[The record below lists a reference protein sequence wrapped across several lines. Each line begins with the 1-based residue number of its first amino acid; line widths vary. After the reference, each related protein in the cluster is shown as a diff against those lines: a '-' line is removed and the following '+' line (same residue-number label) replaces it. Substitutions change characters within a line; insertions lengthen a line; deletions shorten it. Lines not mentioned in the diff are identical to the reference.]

1 MHYIL
6 RETVTSL
13 YRSPILT
20 VLSISMISLALYIL
34 GLFALGTYNFYLVL
48 NDMEERIQ
56 IVAYLRDAATV
67 EDISDLRDILN
78 TLPEVSATQL
88 VTKEEALAKANNELP
103 EFREIFSELRNNP
116 LPASLEIQLVAE
128 SRTPEGTNNVVSH
141 IESHPIVE
149 GIEYGQEWVST
160 FFALSRIAGAA
171 TLLFGVAFSIAAS
184 LIIGTAVKI
193 NVVARKKE
201 IEIMQLVGAQGRFI
215 MYPFLL
221 EGALTGIIGGAG
233 GVILTYLTGQVM
245 SRYVFS
251 VNWLPF
257 TWVLIGMIST
267 LGLGIVT
274 SIFSV
279 RRQLQKL

>member
-56 IVAYLRDAATV
+56 IVAYLRDVATV

-88 VTKEEALAKANNELP
+88 VTKEEALAKANDELP

-221 EGALTGIIGGAG
+221 AGALTGIIGGAG

>member
-56 IVAYLRDAATV
+56 IVAYLRDVATV
-67 EDISDLRDILN
+67 EDISDLRDVLDA
-78 TLPEVSATQL
+78 LPEVSDTQL

-201 IEIMQLVGAQGRFI
+201 IEIMQLVGAQGRVI
-215 MYPFLL
+215 MYPFLR

-279 RRQLQKL
+279 QRQLQKL

>member
-1 MHYIL
+1 VHYIL

-56 IVAYLRDAATV
+56 IVAYLRDVATV

>member
-56 IVAYLRDAATV
+56 IVAYLRDVATV

-257 TWVLIGMIST
+257 TWVLIGMTAT

>member
-56 IVAYLRDAATV
+56 IVAYLRDVATV

-215 MYPFLL
+215 MYPYLL
-221 EGALTGIIGGAG
+221 EGALTGIIGGAC

>member
-56 IVAYLRDAATV
+56 IVAYLRDVATV

-251 VNWLPF
+251 VTWLPF
-257 TWVLIGMIST
+257 TWVLIGIIST

-279 RRQLQKL
+279 QRQLQKL

>member
-1 MHYIL
+1 
-6 RETVTSL
+6 
-13 YRSPILT
+13 
-20 VLSISMISLALYIL
+20 MISLALYIL

-56 IVAYLRDAATV
+56 IVAYLRDVATV

-128 SRTPEGTNNVVSH
+128 SRTPEGTNNVASQ

-257 TWVLIGMIST
+257 TWVLIGIIST

>member
-1 MHYIL
+1 
-6 RETVTSL
+6 
-13 YRSPILT
+13 
-20 VLSISMISLALYIL
+20 MISLALYIL

-56 IVAYLRDAATV
+56 IVAYLRDVATV
-67 EDISDLRDILN
+67 EDISDLRDILD

-257 TWVLIGMIST
+257 TWVLIGMTAT

>member
-56 IVAYLRDAATV
+56 IVAYLRDVATV

-141 IESHPIVE
+141 IESHRIIE

-184 LIIGTAVKI
+184 LIIGAAVKI

-201 IEIMQLVGAQGRFI
+201 IQIMQLVGAQGRFI

>member
-56 IVAYLRDAATV
+56 IVAYLRDVATV
-67 EDISDLRDILN
+67 EDISDLRDVLN

>member
-13 YRSPILT
+13 HRSPILT

-56 IVAYLRDAATV
+56 IVAYLRDVATV

>member
-6 RETVTSL
+6 RETGTSL

-56 IVAYLRDAATV
+56 IVAYLRDVATV

-279 RRQLQKL
+279 QRQLQKL

>member
-56 IVAYLRDAATV
+56 IVAYLRDVATV

-149 GIEYGQEWVST
+149 RIEYGQEWVRT

>member
-13 YRSPILT
+13 HRSPILT

-56 IVAYLRDAATV
+56 IVAYLRDVATV

-149 GIEYGQEWVST
+149 GIEYGQEWVSP

>member
-13 YRSPILT
+13 YRSPMLT

-56 IVAYLRDAATV
+56 IVAYLRDVATV

>member
-56 IVAYLRDAATV
+56 IVAYLRDVATV

-201 IEIMQLVGAQGRFI
+201 IEIMEVVGAQGRFI

>member
-56 IVAYLRDAATV
+56 IVAYLRDVATV

-201 IEIMQLVGAQGRFI
+201 IEIMQLVGAQSRFI

-257 TWVLIGMIST
+257 TWVLIGMTAT

>member
-13 YRSPILT
+13 HRSPILT

-56 IVAYLRDAATV
+56 IVAYLRDVATV

-221 EGALTGIIGGAG
+221 VGALTGIIGGAG

>member
-56 IVAYLRDAATV
+56 IVAYLRDVATV

-233 GVILTYLTGQVM
+233 GVILTFLTGQVM

>member
-56 IVAYLRDAATV
+56 IVAYLRDVATV

-201 IEIMQLVGAQGRFI
+201 IEIMQLVGAQDRFI

>member
-56 IVAYLRDAATV
+56 IVAYLRDVATV

-257 TWVLIGMIST
+257 TWVLIGMTAT

-279 RRQLQKL
+279 RRQLQQL

>member
-56 IVAYLRDAATV
+56 IVAYLRDVATV

-267 LGLGIVT
+267 LGLVIVT

>member
-13 YRSPILT
+13 HRSPILT

-48 NDMEERIQ
+48 NEMEERIQ
-56 IVAYLRDAATV
+56 IVAYLRDVATV

>member
-6 RETVTSL
+6 RETGTSL

-56 IVAYLRDAATV
+56 IVAYLRDVATV

-88 VTKEEALAKANNELP
+88 VTKEEALAKANDELP

-279 RRQLQKL
+279 QRQLQKL

>member
-1 MHYIL
+1 MHYIF
-6 RETVTSL
+6 RETITSF

-34 GLFALGTYNFYLVL
+34 GLFALGTYNFYLAL
-48 NDMEERIQ
+48 NEMEERIQ
-56 IVAYLRDAATV
+56 IVAYLRDVATV
-67 EDISDLRDILN
+67 EDISDLRDTLN
-78 TLPEVSATQL
+78 TLPEVSATQF
-88 VTKEEALAKANNELP
+88 VTKDEALAKANNELP
-103 EFREIFSELRNNP
+103 EFRDIFSELRNNP
-116 LPASLEIQLVAE
+116 LPASLEIQLVPE

-141 IESHPIVE
+141 IESHRIIE

-184 LIIGTAVKI
+184 LIIGAAVKI

-201 IEIMQLVGAQGRFI
+201 IQIMQLV
-215 MYPFLL
+215 
-221 EGALTGIIGGAG
+221 GIIGGAG

>member
-56 IVAYLRDAATV
+56 IVAYLRDVATV
-67 EDISDLRDILN
+67 EDISDLRDILD

-171 TLLFGVAFSIAAS
+171 TLLFGVAFPS
-184 LIIGTAVKI
+184 LH
-193 NVVARKKE
+193 
-201 IEIMQLVGAQGRFI
+201 L
-215 MYPFLL
+215 
-221 EGALTGIIGGAG
+221 
-233 GVILTYLTGQVM
+233 
-245 SRYVFS
+245 
-251 VNWLPF
+251 
-257 TWVLIGMIST
+257 
-267 LGLGIVT
+267 
-274 SIFSV
+274 
-279 RRQLQKL
+279 

>member
-279 RRQLQKL
+279 QRQLQKL

>member
-1 MHYIL
+1 VHYIL

-56 IVAYLRDAATV
+56 IVAYLRDVATV
-67 EDISDLRDILN
+67 EDISDLRDILD

-201 IEIMQLVGAQGRFI
+201 IEIMQLVGAQSRFI

-257 TWVLIGMIST
+257 TWVLIGMTAT

>member
-56 IVAYLRDAATV
+56 IVAYLRDVATV

-257 TWVLIGMIST
+257 TWVQIGMIST

>member
-56 IVAYLRDAATV
+56 IVAYLRDVATV

-128 SRTPEGTNNVVSH
+128 SRTPEGTNNVGSH

>member
-233 GVILTYLTGQVM
+233 GVILTFLTGQVM

>member
-56 IVAYLRDAATV
+56 IVAYLRDVATV

>member
-1 MHYIL
+1 
-6 RETVTSL
+6 
-13 YRSPILT
+13 
-20 VLSISMISLALYIL
+20 
-34 GLFALGTYNFYLVL
+34 
-48 NDMEERIQ
+48 MEERIQ
-56 IVAYLRDAATV
+56 IVAYLRDVATV

-279 RRQLQKL
+279 QRQLQKL

>member
-56 IVAYLRDAATV
+56 IVAYLRDVATV

-279 RRQLQKL
+279 RRQLQNL

>member
-1 MHYIL
+1 VHYIL

-56 IVAYLRDAATV
+56 IVAYLRDVATV

-279 RRQLQKL
+279 QRQLQKL

>member
-56 IVAYLRDAATV
+56 IVAYLRDVATV

-141 IESHPIVE
+141 IEYHPIVE

>member
-56 IVAYLRDAATV
+56 IVAYLRDVATV
-67 EDISDLRDILN
+67 EDISDLRDILD

-201 IEIMQLVGAQGRFI
+201 IEIMQLVGAQSRFI

-233 GVILTYLTGQVM
+233 GVSLTYLTGQVM

-257 TWVLIGMIST
+257 TWVLIGMTAT

>member
-128 SRTPEGTNNVVSH
+128 SRTPEGTNNVVSN